1 RPGIRVGRATC
12 SEWTK
17 GDLERASAT
26 PVEVDRP
33 LARWAEPR
41 QSVGLAWGAVL
52 TRFLSIASNQLGR
65 DYLSVG
71 RVQSPSLA
79 LIVDRE
85 REIEDFVPQDYW
97 TLHARFR
104 KDVDGSAVEFDVD
117 HEHGPYWARSEAEAA
132 LDAASKAKQ
141 GLVREYI
148 QNEREERP
156 PPPFNTTMFVT

>member
-1 RPGIRVGRATC
+1 FGNLLG
-12 SEWTK
+12 
-17 GDLERASAT
+17 GDG
-26 PVEVDRP
+26 P
-33 LARWAEPR
+33 LPWWAQSR
-41 QSVGLAWGAVL
+41 QSVDLAWGAVL

-104 KDVDGSAVEFDVD
+104 KDVDGSAVAFDAD
-117 HEHGPYWARSEAEAA
+117 HEHAPSSARSE
-132 LDAASKAKQ
+132 
-141 GLVREYI
+141 
-148 QNEREERP
+148 
-156 PPPFNTTMFVT
+156 

>member
-1 RPGIRVGRATC
+1 
-12 SEWTK
+12 
-17 GDLERASAT
+17 D
-26 PVEVDRP
+26 
-33 LARWAEPR
+33 
-41 QSVGLAWGAVL
+41 LAWGAVL

-104 KDVDGSAVEFDVD
+104 RTWTAPRSNSTPTTSTVPTGRGARPRRRSIRRRRRARAWS
-117 HEHGPYWARSEAEAA
+117 GNTSRTSARSGR
-132 LDAASKAKQ
+132 LLPST
-141 GLVREYI
+141 R
-148 QNEREERP
+148 RCS
-156 PPPFNTTMFVT
+156 